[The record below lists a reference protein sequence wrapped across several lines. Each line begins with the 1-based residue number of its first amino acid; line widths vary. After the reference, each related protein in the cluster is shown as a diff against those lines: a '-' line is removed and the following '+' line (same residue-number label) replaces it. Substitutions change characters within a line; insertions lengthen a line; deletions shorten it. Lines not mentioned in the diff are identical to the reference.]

1 MYGLS
6 CDNVLAV
13 TFVDAKGNI
22 RVANSTSDHER
33 DMFWMAR
40 GSGGE
45 FPGIVLS
52 FTAIAYPM
60 PEQIIM
66 RSCNFEYPKLKDLL
80 RAYIPRMEQISQPER
95 SLFSDFKVLVSNDA
109 KLSLTCYDCS
119 GSKLDW
125 FNNIF
130 DEIMAEAGGSERC
143 SYWSGTWMDRLL
155 METWDDYRDEED
167 VSNGLLKYHHAVR
180 PLLPNHKLFLIC
192 LL

>member
-22 RVANSTSDHER
+22 RVANSTSEE

-40 GSGGE
+40 GAGGE

-52 FTAIAYPM
+52 FTAKAYPM
-60 PEQIIM
+60 PKQIIM
-66 RSCNFEYPKLKDLL
+66 RKCSFEYPKLKDLL

-95 SLFSDFKVLVSNDA
+95 SLFSDFKVTVRNKA
-109 KLSLTCYDCS
+109 ELSLTCYDCS

-125 FNNIF
+125 FNNMF
-130 DEIMAEAGGSERC
+130 DDIMAEAGGSDRL
-143 SYWSGTWMDRLL
+143 SYWSGTWMSFCSKRQHDSGKLSSGSPCHPKHVLL
-155 METWDDYRDEED
+155 
-167 VSNGLLKYHHAVR
+167 
-180 PLLPNHKLFLIC
+180 
-192 LL
+192 